1 MMKRAAELIR
11 TGDIITTV
19 YAQPGWTL
27 DVAYTVRER
36 FVRPEGGVL
45 EVVRFCGYDNFG
57 TWRENAAGQP
67 VGMDVYVVREA
78 RDVPAPW
85 GEIGVHP
92 VAVEHGTDEIL

>member
-1 MMKRAAELIR
+1 MVR

-36 FVRPEGGVL
+36 FVRPEDATL
-45 EVVRFCGYDNFG
+45 QIPMEVVRFCGYDNSG
-57 TWRENAAGQP
+57 QWRENAAGQR
-67 VGMDVYVVREA
+67 VGMPVYVVREA

-85 GEIGVHP
+85 GEIGVR
-92 VAVEHGTDEIL
+92 AISVEHGEDEIL